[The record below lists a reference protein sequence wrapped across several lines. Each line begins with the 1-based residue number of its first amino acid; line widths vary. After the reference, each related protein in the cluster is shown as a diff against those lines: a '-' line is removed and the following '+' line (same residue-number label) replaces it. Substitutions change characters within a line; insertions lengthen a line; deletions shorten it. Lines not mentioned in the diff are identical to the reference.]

1 MTYEEAINYI
11 HGTYKFGIKL
21 GLENI
26 RRLLSY
32 MGNPEKG
39 LKIIHVAGTNG
50 KGSTSAFISSIL
62 QQAGYKVALYT
73 SPYLEEFEERM
84 RINGGNISREKLIYY
99 VKYIKP
105 IISQM
110 VEVGYNHPTEF
121 EVITAIAFKYF
132 YDEKVDFVVLEVGLG
147 GRFDAT
153 NAIDSSLVSVITTID
168 YDHTDRLGNTL
179 GEIAYEKAGI
189 IKQNGVVV
197 SFYQQPEALKV
208 IMEACEV
215 RNAYLTVLEKNNVI
229 IKEQNPDFQIF
240 DYKKY
245 KDLKITLLGSHQTCN
260 ASLAVES
267 VEKLKM
273 YGYEVAESAIREG
286 LYRAKWPGRLE
297 VMMKN
302 PYVVIDGAHNPQG
315 MAVLKE
321 ALKLF
326 DYDRLILVVGMLKD
340 KDIKKMLDVIVP
352 EADVVITTTP
362 ISERACKAE
371 ELAKKISRNS
381 VFPVGSI
388 EEAVSHALKMAKKE
402 DMVLFCGSLYM
413 VGHVRTILKKVI
425 NEVGG

>member
-1 MTYEEAINYI
+1 MNYEEAISYI

-32 MGNPEKG
+32 MGNPQKS

-50 KGSTSAFISSIL
+50 KGSTSAFISNIL

-84 RINGGNISREKLIYY
+84 RINGENISKEKLIYY
-99 VKYIKP
+99 VEYIKP
-105 IISQM
+105 IISRM
-110 VEVGYNHPTEF
+110 VEEGYNHPTEF
-121 EVITAIAFKYF
+121 EVVTAIAFKYF

-168 YDHTDRLGNTL
+168 YDHTDRLGHTL

-189 IKQNGVVV
+189 IKQKGVVV
-197 SFYQQPEALKV
+197 SFYQQPEAMKV
-208 IMEACEV
+208 IIEACEV
-215 RNAYLTVLEKNNVI
+215 RNAYLTVLEKSNVI

-245 KDLKITLLGSHQTCN
+245 KDLKITLLGEHQIYN
-260 ASLAVES
+260 AALAIES
-267 VEKLKM
+267 VEKLRM
-273 YGYEVAESAIREG
+273 YGYEITKKDIKEG

-297 VMMKN
+297 VMRKK

-315 MAVLKE
+315 MTALKE
-321 ALKLF
+321 SLKLF
-326 DYDRLILVVGMLKD
+326 KYDRLILVIGMLKD
-340 KDIKKMLDVIVP
+340 KDTQKMLDIIVP
-352 EADVVITTTP
+352 EADIIITTTP
-362 ISERACKAE
+362 ISERAYKAS
-371 ELAKKISRNS
+371 ELAQKIDKKNVI
-381 VFPVGSI
+381 PI
-388 EEAVSHALKMAKKE
+388 ENIEKAVKYALDIAKEE

-413 VGHVRTILKKVI
+413 IGYVRSMLKKVI
-425 NEVGG
+425 IKT

>member
-1 MTYEEAINYI
+1 MNYEEAISYI

-32 MGNPEKG
+32 MGNPQKS

-50 KGSTSAFISSIL
+50 KGSTSAFISNIL

-84 RINGGNISREKLIYY
+84 RINGENISKEKLIYY
-99 VKYIKP
+99 VEYIKP
-105 IISQM
+105 IISRM
-110 VEVGYNHPTEF
+110 VEEGYNHPTEF
-121 EVITAIAFKYF
+121 EVVTAIAFKYF

-168 YDHTDRLGNTL
+168 YDHTDRLGHTL

-189 IKQNGVVV
+189 IKQKGVVV
-197 SFYQQPEALKV
+197 SFYQQPEAMKV
-208 IMEACEV
+208 IIEACEV
-215 RNAYLTVLEKNNVI
+215 RNAYLTVLEKSNVI

-245 KDLKITLLGSHQTCN
+245 KDLKITLLGEHQIYN
-260 ASLAVES
+260 AALAIES
-267 VEKLKM
+267 VEKLRM
-273 YGYEVAESAIREG
+273 YGYEITEKDIKEG

-297 VMMKN
+297 VMRKK

-315 MAVLKE
+315 MTALKE
-321 ALKLF
+321 SLKLF
-326 DYDRLILVVGMLKD
+326 KYDRLILVIGMLKD
-340 KDIKKMLDVIVP
+340 KDTQKMLDIIVP
-352 EADVVITTTP
+352 EADIIITTTP
-362 ISERACKAE
+362 ISERAYKAS
-371 ELAKKISRNS
+371 ELAQKIDKEN
-381 VFPVGSI
+381 VISI
-388 EEAVSHALKMAKKE
+388 ENIENAVKYALDIAKEE
-402 DMVLFCGSLYM
+402 DMILFCGSLYM
-413 VGHVRTILKKVI
+413 IGYVRSMLKKVI
-425 NEVGG
+425 IKT